1 LDSIVLWSM
10 YKKDAASTQM
20 ILVVCGAW
28 TVTAI
33 LLFMGKRTFDAIDI
47 FCTIAVIF
55 GLVLILLAKD
65 SNVSLVVTCISIF
78 LATIPMFRNA
88 WMHPNDENLAAWIMN
103 LVASTMTLCVAKTAS
118 IEHMAQPITF
128 IACSMP
134 MTTII
139 IGKRLWKAKTRR

>member
-1 LDSIVLWSM
+1 
-10 YKKDAASTQM
+10 
-20 ILVVCGAW
+20 
-28 TVTAI
+28 
-33 LLFMGKRTFDAIDI
+33 
-47 FCTIAVIF
+47 
-55 GLVLILLAKD
+55 
-65 SNVSLVVTCISIF
+65 
-78 LATIPMFRNA
+78 
-88 WMHPNDENLAAWIMN
+88 MHPNDENLAAWIMN